1 MDISWPTSY
10 IRRSEEAE
18 ILAEATKVRQDGNSR
33 VVLLYGPGGV
43 GKTQLVRY
51 LREAKQ
57 SDSEQIWVDPIDI
70 DDPEFWLL
78 SNLERHVADRLDPE
92 NENRYFA
99 SYRKHLSRLP
109 SIARREIG

>member
-1 MDISWPTSY
+1 MDISVLPGY
-10 IRRSEEAE
+10 IRRAEEE
-18 ILAEATKVRQDGNSR
+18 QILAEVAKVRQDGNSR

-51 LREAKQ
+51 LRKARKSNSGE
-57 SDSEQIWVDPIDI
+57 IWVDPIDI

-92 NENRYFA
+92 EENQYFG
-99 SYRKHLSRLP
+99 SYRKHLTRLP
-109 SIARREIG
+109 SIT